1 MRSRLMFCF
10 VCFKTEKNPREFEI
24 QTEDRLRKRGI
35 WKEANKAAESP
46 FLSSPPSLCSFV
58 YLLHLSLFYSR
69 FFASTGSKSLKGQKR
84 LCLPLLIHYSKSF
97 PKNGIATGG
106 LRIYFVTH
114 SASREEAQTE
124 KESGWSLSFRSL
136 FDPVNEE
143 IGRWLMGL
151 PTSSKS
157 GQKQSKTPKFLK
169 NVRRWEEVFLLCPC
183 QLPYKWDTS
192 KELGPSTQWIPP
204 RRYFGSKFGLID
216 DCHYPVLDF
225 HRTSG
230 QLPYFVSTIVSYET
244 VKTSIRRGFGAC
256 TGEGGH
262 HIVKDYLQLLETNA
276 APSGISRVVFSLLD
290 NMNNYGLFL
299 LANILSGSSVKFEKT
314 RWKMKK
320 YIKEYLPKILRDQNH
335 KGRQM
340 GLLKQ
345 LSQLLKD
352 PHNFRENHVT
362 LVTPISHSHCS
373 AVTELLK
380 GLEDMP
386 FQTLNAMHRR
396 LKGVRGG
403 VPQLQPPRSGW
414 NRNRLIKQ
422 VKMTWEKMLSEH
434 DEGGELQVPLAKAMA
449 VASLSFKVT
458 TGYQN
463 PSLMEFHHFSPEIEA
478 LQNEILNAIWLLKEK
493 VRSSELKDVLL
504 LLDPDANFS
513 NGVVRTSV
521 RKMLI
526 EYLFE
531 CSEMDSIPKSLL
543 ETLAMINRSSR
554 SALSTCISKEEA
566 EEELECVLSVSGQI
580 KQIVWD
586 LVPDHEFDQDFTDA
600 YMEDLEESDDD
611 ENQLE
616 LSNIQISKSHSH
628 NSNDQVESIGESL
641 QIDSILPTPTS
652 NGNCSSELSLH
663 NTRLNGKSIDGSKTE
678 QFIGLDSGDL
688 HVYGFSSSFQESSIL
703 HEKQN
708 MKGNHYLSIQEVCDE
723 TSMVAHQLTGRL
735 LEEFAQIEGLDLD
748 RTERSYLRGGNS
760 NPGDF
765 QDEMQ
770 TSSKDD
776 LDGPLLVR
784 IIEELIPSLPK
795 RESEGFDG
803 AAVVTCCLAL
813 KLGLR
818 IFQCHA
824 SSSPSGLDLRCE
836 LVSSLCHC
844 KNRE

>member
-1 MRSRLMFCF
+1 MD
-10 VCFKTEKNPREFEI
+10 TEIIEE
-24 QTEDRLRKRGI
+24 QDSTLQED
-35 WKEANKAAESP
+35 
-46 FLSSPPSLCSFV
+46 
-58 YLLHLSLFYSR
+58 
-69 FFASTGSKSLKGQKR
+69 
-84 LCLPLLIHYSKSF
+84 F
-97 PKNGIATGG
+97 PDILDMEGN
-106 LRIYFVTH
+106 
-114 SASREEAQTE
+114 
-124 KESGWSLSFRSL
+124 
-136 FDPVNEE
+136 
-143 IGRWLMGL
+143 
-151 PTSSKS
+151 
-157 GQKQSKTPKFLK
+157 
-169 NVRRWEEVFLLCPC
+169 
-183 QLPYKWDTS
+183 
-192 KELGPSTQWIPP
+192 
-204 RRYFGSKFGLID
+204 FGLNMDTGIIELQDSNLKEDLPDIIEVQDSNLQEDLPDILDMMEDVGESSVMKEPEADHILEADLIRRHIVLLMLHNQLQGGVGDQLHGNIGMHFIVLKYLPESLLRED
-216 DCHYPVLDF
+216 D
-225 HRTSG
+225 
-230 QLPYFVSTIVSYET
+230 VSYET
-244 VKTSIRRGFGAC
+244 VKTSVRRGFGAC

-276 APSGISRVVFSLLD
+276 AP
-290 NMNNYGLFL
+290 
-299 LANILSGSSVKFEKT
+299 SGSSVKFEKT

-449 VASLSFKVT
+449 VAGLSFKVT

-795 RESEGFDG
+795 SVLTMLSSANLLHPHTLESLVEYISPLARNKVKSMLQTKAQHILVNVKLLVLTLQWVDEEEVESRVLQESRELYEDSELGKV
-803 AAVVTCCLAL
+803 AASKHSIEAL
-813 KLGLR
+813 EKMK
-818 IFQCHA
+818 FEQKSDVWFA
-824 SSSPSGLDLRCE
+824 
-836 LVSSLCHC
+836 
-844 KNRE
+844 